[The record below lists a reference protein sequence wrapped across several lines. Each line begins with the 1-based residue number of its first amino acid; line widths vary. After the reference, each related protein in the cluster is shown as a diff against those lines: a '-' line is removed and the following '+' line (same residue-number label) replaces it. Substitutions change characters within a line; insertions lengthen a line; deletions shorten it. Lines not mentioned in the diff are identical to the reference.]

1 MDLDEFEADVSK
13 VRRCELDP
21 SPHQETETVQM
32 WQQQQVVVT
41 FALPLNPFRGPG
53 ATSASTSASP
63 VQVKKLR
70 RLRMSPLNV

>member
-21 SPHQETETVQM
+21 SPRQETEAVQM
-32 WQQQQVVVT
+32 WQQQQQVVVT
-41 FALPLNPFRGPG
+41 LALPLNPSRGSG
-53 ATSASTSASP
+53 ATSASP